1 MSLTVEELIVTIFA
15 VGLFAATTSVAIHEG
30 SKAGAWV
37 SAAAFFSFSLLAAW
51 LFWRLI

>member
-1 MSLTVEELIVTIFA
+1 MSPTAEELMVVLFA
-15 VGLFAATTSVAIHEG
+15 VGLFASTTSVAIHEG

-51 LFWRLI
+51 LLWRLI